1 LSENKVVRFGDCF
14 AEKDGHSIVLYV
26 FSYGETEAD
35 HRMLIKRLYPD
46 ELYVLYQWIKE
57 ILCEINNR
65 RDCFGCKYEKHGFK
79 CVLKDGALKDEC
91 RKEGYKYW
99 QARYEL

>member
-1 LSENKVVRFGDCF
+1 MSENKVVKLGNCF

-26 FSYGETEAD
+26 YAYGETEAD
-35 HRMLIKRLYPD
+35 NCILEKRLYPD
-46 ELYVLYQWIKE
+46 DLYVLYQWIKE
-57 ILCEINNR
+57 IFFDINKS
-65 RDCFGCKYEKHGFK
+65 RDCFNCKFEGKYFN
-79 CVLKDGALKDEC
+79 CTLKDGALKDEC